1 MARNCLQWR
10 ETGGAFRAMFRAALV
25 NDPFED
31 PVVYLDSKY
40 RRDGILFDLGDLRN
54 LVPRNI
60 LKVRHVFVSHAHM
73 DHFIGFDHLLRVR
86 LGRERPLFL
95 YGPPGFLERLEHKI
109 RAYTWNLVE
118 NYATDFELVVTEV
131 HPDRKITR
139 RYRCRTG
146 FQSEGE
152 EEIVRFD
159 GLLAEER
166 LFSVRADLIDHGIP
180 CLAFRFEEKN
190 RINFKR
196 NVLDEMEL
204 PTGSW
209 LMDVRQ
215 MILEG
220 EPDDTPVR
228 AWWKDGRGGTEE
240 RILPLGL
247 FRERAVRISP
257 GMVVSYVTDA
267 VFTPDNARR
276 IETIAAGADLL
287 FIEATFLHAE
297 RDKAFLK
304 RHLTAC
310 QAGWLARRAGA
321 RRMALFHFS
330 PKYRGLEG
338 EILAEAEAAFRGEK
352 TPEPAEGGMA

>member
-1 MARNCLQWR
+1 
-10 ETGGAFRAMFRAALV
+10 MFRAALV

-86 LGRERPLFL
+86 LGRERPLRL
-95 YGPPGFLERLEHKI
+95 YGPPGFLERLENKL

-118 NYATDFELVVTEV
+118 NYSDDFTLTATEV
-131 HPDRKITR
+131 GPSERVTR

-146 FQSEGE
+146 FQPEGE
-152 EEIVRFD
+152 EIARFED
-159 GLLAEER
+159 PLFETFLAEER

-180 CLAFRFEEKN
+180 CLAFRFEERN

-196 NVLDEMEL
+196 NVLDQLEL
-204 PTGSW
+204 PTGPW
-209 LMDVRQ
+209 LMELRQ
-215 MILEG
+215 RILDG
-220 EPDDTPVR
+220 EPDDTLVR
-228 AWWKDGRGGTEE
+228 AWWKDGQGGTAE
-240 RILPLGL
+240 RTLPLGL
-247 FRERAVRISP
+247 FREKAVKISP
-257 GMVVSYVTDA
+257 GMIISYVTDA
-267 VFTPDNARR
+267 VFTRENVRR
-276 IETIAAGADLL
+276 IAAVAAGADLL
-287 FIEATFLHAE
+287 FIEATFLHEE

-310 QAGWLARRAGA
+310 QAGWLARLAGA
-321 RRMALFHFS
+321 GRLVLFHFS
-330 PKYRGLEG
+330 PKYRGLER
-338 EILAEAEAAFRGEK
+338 EIQAEAEAAFRGEK

>member
-1 MARNCLQWR
+1 
-10 ETGGAFRAMFRAALV
+10 MFRAVLV
-25 NDPFED
+25 NDPFDD
-31 PVVYLDSKY
+31 PAVYLDSKY
-40 RRDGILFDLGDLRN
+40 RRDGILFDLGEIRN

-95 YGPPGFLERLEHKI
+95 YGPPGFLDRLENKL

-118 NYATDFELVVTEV
+118 NYSDDFVLVATEV
-131 HPDRKITR
+131 RRSGRITR

-146 FQSEGE
+146 FLPEGKE
-152 EEIVRFD
+152 ETAPFD

-209 LMDVRQ
+209 LMDLRQ

-220 EPDDTPVR
+220 DPDDTPVR
-228 AWWKDGRGGTEE
+228 AWWKDGRGGTTE

-247 FRERAVRISP
+247 FRERAVKISS
-257 GMVVSYVTDA
+257 GMVISYITDA
-267 VFTPDNARR
+267 AFTQENVRR
-276 IETIAAGADLL
+276 ICALAAGSDLL
-287 FIEATFLHAE
+287 FIEATFLHEE

-310 QAGWLARRAGA
+310 QAGWLARLAGV
-321 RRMALFHFS
+321 RRMVLFHFS
-330 PKYRGLEG
+330 PKYRERQD

-352 TPEPAEGGMA
+352 TPEPAADETVGNTDG

>member
-1 MARNCLQWR
+1 
-10 ETGGAFRAMFRAALV
+10 MFRAVPV

-31 PVVYLDSKY
+31 PAVYLDSKY

-86 LGRERPLFL
+86 LGRELPLHL
-95 YGPPGFLERLEHKI
+95 YGPPGFLLRIENKLQ
-109 RAYTWNLVE
+109 AYTWNLVE
-118 NYATDFELVVTEV
+118 NYATDFVLIATEIG
-131 HPDRKITR
+131 PEERTTR

-146 FQSEGE
+146 FRAEGGE
-152 EEIVRFD
+152 ETGRFD
-159 GLLAEER
+159 GLLVEER
-166 LFSVRADLIDHGIP
+166 LFSVRADFLDHGIP

-196 NVLDEMEL
+196 NVLEEMEL
-204 PTGSW
+204 PTGPW
-209 LMDVRQ
+209 LMDLRQ
-215 MILEG
+215 RILAG
-220 EPDDTPVR
+220 DPDDVPVR
-228 AWWKDGRGGTEE
+228 AWWKDGQGGTAE

-247 FRERAVRISP
+247 FRERAVKVSP
-257 GMVVSYVTDA
+257 GMVISYVTDA
-267 VFTPDNARR
+267 AFTGENVRR
-276 IETIAAGADLL
+276 IEAIAGGADLL

-297 RDKAFLK
+297 RDKAFWK
-304 RHLTAC
+304 RHLTAR

-321 RRMALFHFS
+321 KRVVLFHFS

-338 EILAEAEAAFRGEK
+338 EILAEAEAAFRGEEV
-352 TPEPAEGGMA
+352 PEPAVEGPAENRSA